1 MAFLQHLV
9 VVLLVVLTSL
19 NASTDAFVIALQ
31 NCAQVKTL
39 SSRRQI
45 RAPRGRIESNNSY
58 KQTSV
63 SNRMLS
69 SDDSIDD
76 DSPWYS
82 PVSIPYAAALGLF
95 FGYAALFAP
104 GEFGSQLD
112 NDMIQA
118 YIDNPTS
125 PGLNPIFNVIF
136 NLLGAAPLV
145 LAPLVYVQAV
155 PKKGVPPGPFLAAS
169 ALAGYGGLGM
179 FGEKKIFV
187 SMYTAI

>member
-1 MAFLQHLV
+1 MAYLQHLV

-19 NASTDAFVIALQ
+19 NARTDAFVTGLQ
-31 NCAQVKTL
+31 NQVKTL

-45 RAPRGRIESNNSY
+45 SAPRGRIESNNSY

-63 SNRMLS
+63 SKRMSS

-82 PVSIPYAAALGLF
+82 PVSIPYAAVLALF

-104 GEFGSQLD
+104 GDFGSQLD

-125 PGLNPIFNVIF
+125 PGLNPIFNAIF

-145 LAPLVYVQAV
+145 LAPLVCVQAV
-155 PKKGVPPGPFLAAS
+155 PTRACRPDRSWPP
-169 ALAGYGGLGM
+169 
-179 FGEKKIFV
+179 V
-187 SMYTAI
+187 R